1 MSFLLSLFF
10 TVSVSST
17 LGFLSL
23 PLHWVFF
30 AFSFHQRRF
39 LWVGLLLCLASSLWG
54 PNWGCFSQVKS
65 KLWHHRCRGVC
76 NFLSSVSLQQKFEVM
91 DRPALQPSDGP
102 VLQLS
107 IIDQFYLESKEKYI
121 LEAEG
126 MSTQKI
132 WREERPLAQFWLRFL
147 YVSSPGPAL
156 CKLGYP
162 GVLFVLPE
170 ILTPVRGPSFVLFSQ
185 AFPFLIF

>member
-1 MSFLLSLFF
+1 
-10 TVSVSST
+10 
-17 LGFLSL
+17 
-23 PLHWVFF
+23 
-30 AFSFHQRRF
+30 
-39 LWVGLLLCLASSLWG
+39 
-54 PNWGCFSQVKS
+54 
-65 KLWHHRCRGVC
+65 
-76 NFLSSVSLQQKFEVM
+76 M
-91 DRPALQPSDGP
+91 DEPALQPSDGP
-102 VLQLS
+102 VLQLCVTA
-107 IIDQFYLESKEKYI
+107 QFNLESKEKYI

-170 ILTPVRGPSFVLFSQ
+170 VFTLVLQPFFVLFLR
-185 AFPFLIF
+185 AFPSLIF